1 MSFLRT
7 LHAEW
12 TKLRTVRG
20 WVIGLLAAALVI
32 IALGLTP
39 SRAGSCGQHGP
50 GSECTTLHGP
60 EGQEV
65 TDSATYV
72 HRTLTGDGSIT
83 VRLAGLTGQLP
94 TFDGGQTRE
103 GLAPW
108 AKAGL
113 MVRDGTR
120 AGAAYAAVMLTGE
133 HGVRMQYNYVHDTGG
148 PAGAK
153 VEAQPVWLRL
163 TRTGDTVK
171 AEQSADGATWAEVG
185 TARLPGLPATVTAG
199 MFATSPQYSE
209 LVNESVV
216 LSGISGGPSIAT
228 GAFERPAT
236 TGASSADWESD
247 AAAVEPES
255 AEQPKGGG
263 TTARATGPRTGFQQ
277 TADGWLVTGSGDVGP
292 AVSGASGGGVT
303 ISQTLVGT
311 FLGLMVVVVVGA
323 MFAAAEY
330 RRGLIRTT
338 LAAVP
343 RRGRV
348 LAAKALVLGGV
359 TFGLGLAAAAVVVT
373 FGQDVLRDNGVYVKP
388 ASTLT
393 ELRVAAGTALLLAG
407 CAALAAGLGVLLRRG
422 VTAVAAAIVVVVLP
436 YLLSVTV
443 LPLRASAWVL
453 SVTPAAAFSLQQ
465 SEPQYDQVDNIYSP
479 ADGYFPLSAWG
490 GLAVLAV
497 WVAVV
502 LAGAGYVQRRR
513 DA

>member
-20 WVIGLLAAALVI
+20 WVIGLLAAAAVI

-39 SRAGSCGQHGP
+39 SRAGSCGQNGP
-50 GSECTTLHGP
+50 GSECATLHGP

-65 TDSATYV
+65 TDSSTYV

-94 TFDGGQTRE
+94 TFDGPETRD

-113 MVRDGTR
+113 MVRDGTK
-120 AGAAYAAVMLTGE
+120 AGSAYAAVMLTGE
-133 HGVRMQYNYVHDTGG
+133 HGVRMQYNYVHDKGG

-153 VEAQPVWLRL
+153 VKAQPVWLRL
-163 TRTGDTVK
+163 TRTGDTIK
-171 AEQSADGATWAEVG
+171 AEQSADGTAWAEVG

-209 LVNESVV
+209 QVNESVV
-216 LSGISGGPSIAT
+216 LSGVSGGPSTAT
-228 GAFERPAT
+228 GSFERPTT
-236 TGASSADWESD
+236 TGSWSSAWESN
-247 AAAVEPES
+247 AT
-255 AEQPKGGG
+255 AEQPDATEPSRPTG
-263 TTARATGPRTGFQQ
+263 TTARADGPRTGSQQ
-277 TADGWLVTGSGDVGP
+277 TADGWSVTGSGDIGP
-292 AVSGASGGGVT
+292 AVSGATGGGVT
-303 ISQTLVGT
+303 ISQTLIGT
-311 FLGLMVVVVVGA
+311 FLGLMVVVVIGA

-343 RRGRV
+343 RRGRL
-348 LAAKALVLGGV
+348 LAAKALVLGAV
-359 TFGLGLAAAAVVVT
+359 TFALGLAAAALVVT

-393 ELRVAAGTALLLAG
+393 ELRVAAGTAVLLAG
-407 CAALAAGLGVLLRRG
+407 CAALATGLGVLLRRG
-422 VTAVAAAIVVVVLP
+422 VTAVTAAIVVVVLP
-436 YLLSVTV
+436 YLLSITV
-443 LPLRASAWVL
+443 LPLRASAWLL

-465 SEPQYDQVDNIYSP
+465 SEPRYDQVDNIYSP

-502 LAGAGYVQRRR
+502 LGGAGYVLRRR